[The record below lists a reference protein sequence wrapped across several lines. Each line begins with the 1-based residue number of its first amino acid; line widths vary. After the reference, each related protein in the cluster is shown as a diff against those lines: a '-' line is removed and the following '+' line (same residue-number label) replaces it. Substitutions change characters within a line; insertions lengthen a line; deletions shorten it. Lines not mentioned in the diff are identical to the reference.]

1 MLKVA
6 LSHLFTFI
14 HTHPATSLKR
24 AKLPLLYRVENRI
37 PSQRNTNM
45 ARNAYID
52 IGELLS
58 TSKEAKAIEHST
70 VCTICLDT
78 ISERAL
84 ASPCRHDTFD
94 FHCLLTW
101 LQESPTCPL
110 CKADVETV
118 RYQWRSPSDFDVY
131 KVAPRL
137 STEISQGQNRP
148 QTSAGSYGQR
158 RRPRP
163 RPRPV
168 PSPDVALRHRR
179 RIYRLG
185 LYSSHVGSNRLSR
198 FRDLTVELFCRDE
211 ELISRARKWI
221 RRELQVFEFLNSDGN
236 NVEQGAIRRAKN
248 AEFLL
253 EYIIAILKSVDIKGP
268 DGQAEDM
275 LQEFLGRDDAR
286 LFLHELRAWLR
297 SPYTLLEDWD
307 RHVQYGGNQHKVAE
321 ENEPLNQADTPPKPF
336 QVSKGPENGDY
347 PPFKRRHLEIANSR

>member
-1 MLKVA
+1 MYVSLLHGCGWVHLHRHIATLSA
-6 LSHLFTFI
+6 LVQSSYSVDQHLN
-14 HTHPATSLKR
+14 HVRMMGADATSD
-24 AKLPLLYRVENRI
+24 V
-37 PSQRNTNM
+37 
-45 ARNAYID
+45 
-52 IGELLS
+52 GEIQS
-58 TSKEAKAIEHST
+58 TLKEAKAIEHST

-84 ASPCRHDTFD
+84 ASPCRHSTFD

-118 RYQWRSPSDFDVY
+118 EYQWRSPRDFDVY
-131 KVAPRL
+131 AVAPRL
-137 STEISQGQNRP
+137 STEIPQGQNRP
-148 QTSAGSYGQR
+148 QFSAGNCGQR
-158 RRPRP
+158 RRSRLRP
-163 RPRPV
+163 RPP
-168 PSPDVALRHRR
+168 PSSDVALRHRR
-179 RIYRLG
+179 QIYRLG

-198 FRDLTVELFCRDE
+198 FRDLTVELFCREE

-221 RRELQVFEFLNSDGN
+221 RRELQVFEYLNPGGST
-236 NVEQGAIRRAKN
+236 VERGAVRRAKN

-297 SPYTLLEDWD
+297 SPYTKLEDWD
-307 RHVQYGGNQHKVAE
+307 RHVQYGGIQNKPAE
-321 ENEPLNQADTPPKPF
+321 EDERLNQAHTPPNPSESLR
-336 QVSKGPENGDY
+336 VSKRVEHSDY
-347 PPFKRRHLEIANSR
+347 PASKRRHVDDANSR

>member
-1 MLKVA
+1 MGG
-6 LSHLFTFI
+6 
-14 HTHPATSLKR
+14 
-24 AKLPLLYRVENRI
+24 
-37 PSQRNTNM
+37 NTN
-45 ARNAYID
+45 RD
-52 IGELLS
+52 VDELLS
-58 TSKEAKAIEHST
+58 TLKEAKAMEHST
-70 VCTICLDT
+70 IDCTICLDT

-110 CKADVETV
+110 CKADVQTV
-118 RYQWRSPSDFDVY
+118 EYKWRSPHDFDTY

-137 STEISQGQNRP
+137 STEISQRQNRF
-148 QTSAGSYGQR
+148 QISAASYGQR
-158 RRPRP
+158 RRPRL

-168 PSPDVALRHRR
+168 PTPDVAIHHRR
-179 RIYRLG
+179 QIYRLG

-221 RRELQVFEFLNSDGN
+221 RRELQVFEYLNPGGS
-236 NVEQGAIRRAKN
+236 NVERGAVRRAKN

-307 RHVQYGGNQHKVAE
+307 RHVQYGGIQHKATE
-321 ENEPLNQADTPPKPF
+321 ENELLNQAHTPPKASRSF
-336 QVSKGPENGDY
+336 QVSKELDYSDY
-347 PPFKRRHLEIANSR
+347 PASKRRHLEDANSR

>member
-1 MLKVA
+1 M
-6 LSHLFTFI
+6 
-14 HTHPATSLKR
+14 
-24 AKLPLLYRVENRI
+24 
-37 PSQRNTNM
+37 
-45 ARNAYID
+45 
-52 IGELLS
+52 GELLS
-58 TSKEAKAIEHST
+58 ESKEARAIEHYT

-78 ISERAL
+78 IAERAL

-110 CKADVETV
+110 CKADVGTV
-118 RYQWRSPSDFDVY
+118 EYQWRSPSDFDVY

-137 STEISQGQNRP
+137 STIEIPQGQNRP
-148 QTSAGSYGQR
+148 QSSAGSYGQR

-168 PSPDVALRHRR
+168 PSPDMALRHRR
-179 RIYRLG
+179 QIYRLG

-221 RRELQVFEFLNSDGN
+221 RRELQVFEYLNSDGNGN
-236 NVEQGAIRRAKN
+236 NVEQGGAIIRRAKN

-307 RHVQYGGNQHKVAE
+307 RHVQYGGTQHKVA
-321 ENEPLNQADTPPKPF
+321 NARLKS
-336 QVSKGPENGDY
+336 VRY
-347 PPFKRRHLEIANSR
+347 PGH

>member
-1 MLKVA
+1 MGGNANRDVDE
-6 LSHLFTFI
+6 
-14 HTHPATSLKR
+14 HP
-24 AKLPLLYRVENRI
+24 
-37 PSQRNTNM
+37 
-45 ARNAYID
+45 
-52 IGELLS
+52 S
-58 TSKEAKAIEHST
+58 TLKEAETIEHST

-118 RYQWRSPSDFDVY
+118 EYQWRSPRDFDVY

-137 STEISQGQNRP
+137 LTEIAQGENRP
-148 QTSAGSYGQR
+148 QISAGSCGQR
-158 RRPRP
+158 RRPRL
-163 RPRPV
+163 RPRPA
-168 PSPDVALRHRR
+168 PSPEVAVSHRR
-179 RIYRLG
+179 QIYRLG

-221 RRELQVFEFLNSDGN
+221 RRELQVFEYLNPGVN
-236 NVEQGAIRRAKN
+236 NVEQGAVRRAKN

-307 RHVQYGGNQHKVAE
+307 RHVQYGGTQHKVAE
-321 ENEPLNQADTPPKPF
+321 ESELSNQADTPPKPSRSF
-336 QVSKGPENGDY
+336 QVSKRLEHSDY
-347 PPFKRRHLEIANSR
+347 PASKRRHVQNAISR

>member
-1 MLKVA
+1 MWLGEHTSRA
-6 LSHLFTFI
+6 CSTHL
-14 HTHPATSLKR
+14 
-24 AKLPLLYRVENRI
+24 N
-37 PSQRNTNM
+37 SQRSTNM
-45 ARNAYID
+45 GRSANGD
-52 IGELLS
+52 MNELLS
-58 TSKEAKAIEHST
+58 TSKEAKAIGHYT

-118 RYQWRSPSDFDVY
+118 EYQWRSPSDFDVY

-137 STEISQGQNRP
+137 PTEISQGQNRP

-168 PSPDVALRHRR
+168 PSPDMALRHRR
-179 RIYRLG
+179 QIYRLG

-198 FRDLTVELFCRDE
+198 FRDLTVELFCRDK

-221 RRELQVFEFLNSDGN
+221 RRELQVFEYLNSDGN

-253 EYIIAILKSVDIKGP
+253 EYITAILKSVDIKGP

-286 LFLHELRAWLR
+286 LFLHELSAWLR

-307 RHVQYGGNQHKVAE
+307 RHVQYGGTQHKVVE
-321 ENEPLNQADTPPKPF
+321 ENEPLNQADAPPKPSRSF
-336 QVSKGPENGDY
+336 QVSQGLENGDY
-347 PPFKRRHLEIANSR
+347 PAFKRRHLENANSR